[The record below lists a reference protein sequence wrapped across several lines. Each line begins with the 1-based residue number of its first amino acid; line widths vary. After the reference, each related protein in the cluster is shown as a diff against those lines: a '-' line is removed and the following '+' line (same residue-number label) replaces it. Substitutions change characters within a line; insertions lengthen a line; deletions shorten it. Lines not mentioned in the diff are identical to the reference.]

1 LAPSRHWADSGRG
14 DDRLGLAY
22 HCTWVAVA
30 VLTLKSQKA
39 VGLPR
44 ARTGPDAL
52 IEVAGGHMVHH

>member
-1 LAPSRHWADSGRG
+1 MIG
-14 DDRLGLAY
+14 LGLAY